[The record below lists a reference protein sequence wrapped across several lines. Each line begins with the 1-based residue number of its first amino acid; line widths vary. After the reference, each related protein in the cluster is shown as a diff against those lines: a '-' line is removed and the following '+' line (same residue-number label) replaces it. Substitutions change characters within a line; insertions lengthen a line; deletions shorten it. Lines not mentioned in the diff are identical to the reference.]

1 MKEVLTSQISRREL
15 MFGVGRFGAGLAIA
29 ATIGACV
36 EGDEKELTQTWLD
49 LEKRFENKPVD
60 FETFKN
66 IVVPLTARTYVAHS
80 ATSLTPKEIINS
92 IKLNQKSHYY
102 ILEEPFLPF
111 DATDPRNAYFVRP
124 PIFGFLDLQKR
135 IINLYFNTY
144 PQPAQRKWGSHYEF
158 VSHLAILRSGLFHEF
173 VHFDTET
180 RSPSAIK
187 DLYVEFPPQETF
199 DLGFRVIWD
208 DPKTPNPNNPDASVL
223 GTFEEEITD
232 LLACY
237 ISGKA
242 GLEYSA
248 VWEKGR
254 NLEKLFSA
262 INLPPDELLKIH
274 RQSDIVGFATLLA
287 EKSLGT
293 FNQDTNNQDTKLVFG
308 LQIIGEILRNNW
320 DRIEELFPGFH
331 QQENGIFV
339 CRPQIS

>member
-1 MKEVLTSQISRREL
+1 MKEELSGLYKKLTRREL
-15 MFGVGRFGAGLAIA
+15 MFGAGRFGAGLAIA

-36 EGDEKELTQTWLD
+36 ESNDKELTQRWLD
-49 LEKRFENKPVD
+49 LEKRFENEPVD

-66 IVVPLTARTYVAHS
+66 VVVPLTARTYVAHS
-80 ATSLTPKEIINS
+80 PTSLTPKEIINS
-92 IKLNQKSHYY
+92 IKLSQISRYY
-102 ILEEPFLPF
+102 ILPELFLPF
-111 DATDPRNAYFVRP
+111 DVTDPRNAHLVGP
-124 PIFGFLDLQKR
+124 PIFGFLDLEKR
-135 IINLYFNTY
+135 MINLYFNTY
-144 PQPAQRKWGSHYEF
+144 PQPAKRKWGSDYEF
-158 VSHLAILRSGLFHEF
+158 VSHLTILRSGLFHEF

-187 DLYVEFPPQETF
+187 DLYAEFPPEETF

-208 DPKTPNPNNPDASVL
+208 DPKTPNHDAIVL
-223 GTFEEEITD
+223 RVFDEEITD

-254 NLEKLFSA
+254 NLEKMFSA
-262 INLPPDELLKIH
+262 INLPLDELLKIH
-274 RQSDIVGFATLLA
+274 RQSDVVGFATLLA

-293 FNQDTNNQDTKLVFG
+293 LHQDTNNQDTQLVFG

-339 CRPQIS
+339 CRQQIS